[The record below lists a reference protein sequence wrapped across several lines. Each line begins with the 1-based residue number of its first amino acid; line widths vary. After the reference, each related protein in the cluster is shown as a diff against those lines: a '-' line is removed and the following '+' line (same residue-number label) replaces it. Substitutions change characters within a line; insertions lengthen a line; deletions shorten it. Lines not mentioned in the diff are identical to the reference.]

1 MRGAIANAK
10 DVIMHLELLTFGIPE
25 AAMRTQLDG
34 IPTNL
39 FADANY
45 QIASAEG
52 NSTLCCNNTD
62 PTVTTNPTNPHTPVG
77 TLKGT
82 LAGLDIAYMNGGYQP
97 IVSMHSG
104 EWQRWR

>member
-1 MRGAIANAK
+1 
-10 DVIMHLELLTFGIPE
+10 MHLELLTFGIPE

-62 PTVTTNPTNPHTPVG
+62 PAVATNPNNPVG
-77 TLKGT
+77 TVKGT
-82 LAGLDIAYMNGGYQP
+82 LAGLDVAYVNGGYQP
-97 IVSMHSG
+97 TIPMHSG